1 MTIGRDRLD
10 FYRRQSRMSDPGPR
24 APAFAALP
32 GDLPGLA
39 RVAQGLIL
47 HEHWAGAYGQTLSD
61 ARRSEVHLRS
71 ICAMLDQMFVH
82 DPRPMSQP
90 RALEDRLIGNCR
102 DFTLLTV
109 AALRAHGAPA
119 RARCGFA
126 SYFEPGK
133 LVDHWVA
140 EYWRDSDGRWIMADV
155 QIDALQAGRIKPD
168 FDLLD
173 VPPNRFLTAGAAWRA
188 CRAGEADPDDFGIM
202 DMHGLWFIAGNL
214 VRDAAALAGVE
225 MLPWDSWGA
234 MPGPVEA
241 IDDAGLAWF
250 DHLAELTREPD
261 AAFDALIAVNHDDE
275 RQRLPPV
282 VFNAVRGQ
290 PESV

>member
-1 MTIGRDRLD
+1 MTTEGDRLD
-10 FYRRQSRMSDPGPR
+10 FYRRQSRMSDAGPH
-24 APAFAALP
+24 AIALVALP
-32 GDLPGLA
+32 RDPAGLA
-39 RVAQGLIL
+39 GVAQGLIL
-47 HEHWAGAYGQTLSD
+47 HEHWAGAYGQTLPD
-61 ARRSEVHLRS
+61 ARRSEVHLRAIS
-71 ICAMLDQMFVH
+71 AMLDQLFVH
-82 DPRPMSQP
+82 DPRPLSQA

-140 EYWRDSDGRWIMADV
+140 EYWRDSDNRWIMVDA

-173 VPPNRFLTAGAAWRA
+173 VPANRFLTAGAAWRA
-188 CRAGEADPDDFGIM
+188 CRAGDANPDDFGIM

-214 VRDAAALAGVE
+214 VRDAAAVAGVE

-241 IDDAGLAWF
+241 IDDTSLAWF
-250 DHLAELTREPD
+250 DHLAELTRDPD
-261 AAFDALIAVNHDDE
+261 AAFDDLVAVNRDDT

>member
-1 MTIGRDRLD
+1 MIADKEPLA
-10 FYRRQSRMSDPGPR
+10 FYRRQSRMSAPGPH
-24 APAFAALP
+24 AGALGALP
-32 GDLPGLA
+32 HDLTSVA
-39 RVAQGLIL
+39 KVAQGLIL

-61 ARRSEVHLRS
+61 ERRSEVHLRS
-71 ICAMLDQMFVH
+71 LPAMLDQLLAH
-82 DPRPMSQP
+82 DPRPLTQA
-90 RALEDRLIGNCR
+90 RAPGDRLIGNCR

-109 AALRAHGAPA
+109 AALRAHGVPA

-140 EYWRDSDGRWIMADV
+140 ECWRDSDDRWVMADA
-155 QIDALQAGRIKPD
+155 QIDDLQASRIKPD

-173 VPPNRFLTAGAAWRA
+173 VPPSRFLTGGAAWRA
-188 CRAGEADPDDFGIM
+188 CRSGEADPDDFGIM

-214 VRDAAALAGVE
+214 VRDAASVAGVE

-241 IDDAGLAWF
+241 IDDAALAWF
-250 DHLAELTREPD
+250 DHLAELTHDPD
-261 AAFDALIAVNHDDE
+261 AALDALIAVNRDDP

-282 VFNAVRGQ
+282 VFNAVRGRQ
-290 PESV
+290 ETV

>member
-1 MTIGRDRLD
+1 MDQLG
-10 FYRRQSRMSDPGPR
+10 FYRRQGRMSDPGR
-24 APAFAALP
+24 HAAALDALP
-32 GDLPGLA
+32 RDLAGVA
-39 RVAQGLIL
+39 GAAQGLIL
-47 HEHWAGAYGQTLSD
+47 HEHWAGAYGQTPS
-61 ARRSEVHLRS
+61 ATRRNEVHLRALP
-71 ICAMLDQMFVH
+71 AMLDQLLTH
-82 DPRPMSQP
+82 DPRPLTEAREP
-90 RALEDRLIGNCR
+90 EDRLIGNCR
-102 DFTLLTV
+102 DFTLLTI

-126 SYFEPGK
+126 SYFERGK
-133 LVDHWVA
+133 FVDHWVA
-140 EYWRDSDGRWIMADV
+140 EYWRDDDGRWAMVDA

-173 VPPNRFLTAGAAWRA
+173 VPASRFLTAGTAWRA
-188 CRAGEADPDDFGIM
+188 CRAGEANADDFGIM

-214 VRDAAALAGVE
+214 VRDAAAVAGVE

-241 IDDAGLAWF
+241 MDEATLEWF
-250 DHLAELTREPD
+250 DHLAELTRDPD
-261 AAFDALIAVNHDDE
+261 AAFDALVAVNRDDE

-282 VFNAVRGQ
+282 VFNAVRGR

>member
-1 MTIGRDRLD
+1 MTSERDRLD
-10 FYRRQSRMSDPGPR
+10 FYRRQSRMSDPGPH
-24 APAFAALP
+24 AAELGALP
-32 GDLPGLA
+32 RDLASLA

-47 HEHWAGAYGQTLSD
+47 HEHWAGAYGQALSD

-71 ICAMLDQMFVH
+71 ISAMLDRIFAH
-82 DPRPMSQP
+82 DPRPLSQA

-109 AALRAHGAPA
+109 AALRAHGQPA

-126 SYFEPGK
+126 GYFEPGK

-140 EYWRDSDGRWIMADV
+140 EYWRDSGGGWVMADA

-173 VPPNRFLTAGAAWRA
+173 VPPSRFLTAGAAWRA

-214 VRDAAALAGVE
+214 VRDAAAVAGVE

-261 AAFDALIAVNHDDE
+261 AAFDALLAVNGDDE
-275 RQRLPPV
+275 RQRLPPI
-282 VFNAVRGQ
+282 VFNAVRGR